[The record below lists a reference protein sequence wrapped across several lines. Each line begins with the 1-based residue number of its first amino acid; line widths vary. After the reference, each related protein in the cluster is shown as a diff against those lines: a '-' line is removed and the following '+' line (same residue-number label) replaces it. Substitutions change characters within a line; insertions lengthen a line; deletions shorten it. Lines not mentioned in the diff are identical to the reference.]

1 KITRLSQSSNRE
13 HLVPC
18 EDVLLTKPEGIMQIP
33 RNSHRTTMGCQ
44 WRLVAPLNHIIQL
57 NIINFPMKPTTFVCH
72 GHLRVYEGFGPG
84 KKLIAHLHGSKKEF
98 ILISSAAYLTV
109 HFKTDESERK
119 RF

>member
-1 KITRLSQSSNRE
+1 RE

-84 KKLIAHLHGSKKEF
+84 KKLIGEC
-98 ILISSAAYLTV
+98 
-109 HFKTDESERK
+109 
-119 RF
+119 